1 MAQWSVMLPGEKCA
15 GRGPVY
21 TEGLLLETCYQF
33 QREAAGLDM
42 HEKFDHFVKL
52 YNSVVLFLNLV

>member
-1 MAQWSVMLPGEKCA
+1 MLPGEKCA
-15 GRGPVY
+15 GGGPVY
-21 TEGLLLETCYQF
+21 MEGLLLGTCYQF

-52 YNSVVLFLNLV
+52 YNSFVLFLNLV